1 MWDEW
6 YNIKRCFVCFVEIRL
21 DRKKHGG
28 EALAINGTSCLLA
41 GKGISMDEVN
51 IDVEVLDE
59 VFKKTVSSV
68 EDSKEKIFDI
78 SENARQESSHVHLE
92 LENLKRE
99 INEVINQT
107 DQLEVSARR
116 ARQQLAHVSRNF
128 HKFNETQ
135 IREAYEEASQVQIQL
150 TLSRDKELRLRLRRD
165 ELERRLRCLKNTVEK
180 ADTLITH
187 ISVVLNYLQ
196 GDLQKVGQALETAQ
210 NRQQLG
216 FKIIQA
222 QEEERKR
229 VAREIHDGPAQ
240 SMANVALRSE
250 IVERMLNQNRIDE
263 AKTELR
269 LLKELTRAS
278 LTDVRKI
285 IFDLRP
291 MALDDLGLVPTLRK
305 YTEDFQKRQSIDVKM
320 TIIGSDR
327 RVPSTIEVAVF
338 RLIQES
344 LNNVAK
350 HAKASHVDIR
360 LEFKPQ
366 VVHVRV
372 IDDGIGFTPPEKG
385 DRLQFGLMGM
395 KERTKLLQ
403 GKMKVDSTVGRGT
416 TLSFS
421 IPLKDK
427 NEKNPAA
434 AEKTT

>member
-1 MWDEW
+1 
-6 YNIKRCFVCFVEIRL
+6 
-21 DRKKHGG
+21 
-28 EALAINGTSCLLA
+28 
-41 GKGISMDEVN
+41 MDEVN

-78 SENARQESSHVHLE
+78 SENARQESNHISLE
-92 LENLKRE
+92 LENLKTE
-99 INEVINQT
+99 INEVINHT
-107 DQLEVSARR
+107 DQLEVAARR

-165 ELERRLRCLKNTVEK
+165 ELDRRLRSLKNTVEK

-196 GDLQKVGQALETAQ
+196 GDLQKVGRALESAQ

-305 YTEDFQKRQSIDVKM
+305 YTEDFQKRQGVEAKM

-327 RVPSTIEVAVF
+327 RVPSTIEVAIF

-350 HAKASHVDIR
+350 HAQARHVDIR
-360 LEFKPQ
+360 IEFKPQ

-372 IDDGIGFTPPEKG
+372 IDDGVGFTPPEKG
-385 DRLQFGLMGM
+385 GGLQFGLMGM

-403 GKMKVDSTVGRGT
+403 GKMKVDSTVGKGT

-421 IPLKDK
+421 IPLKHRDD
-427 NEKNPAA
+427 KNPAA
-434 AEKTT
+434 TEKTT